1 MFGNN
6 FASKLETVIEQ
17 RSSVLKL
24 NVWLTPPTQTSSICG
39 LYNNTSVIITQAF
52 RGLKHKHTACCYVAF
67 PETELML
74 LFLLGRQS
82 HITMCFI
89 LFIYFILFLFGHFL
103 SSIVVTSASV
113 QAWVSS
119 CVRMRGQLF
128 SQYVHIIC
136 FFMGMKV
143 GSSPDVVCPCC
154 SQWLHLYSIINRFR
168 EDHIYNRNSPNT
180 LLFSFLFFFVFV
192 ILLSSVETL
201 SLSMLTWWLFTVKEN
216 PLCC

>member
-6 FASKLETVIEQ
+6 FASKLETIIEQ

-52 RGLKHKHTACCYVAF
+52 RGVKHKHTACCYGAF

-103 SSIVVTSASV
+103 SSIVVKCASMSKLV
-113 QAWVSS
+113 CANAWAAFLSV
-119 CVRMRGQLF
+119 CAHYMFFYGHEGGQL
-128 SQYVHIIC
+128 
-136 FFMGMKV
+136 
-143 GSSPDVVCPCC
+143 PRCC
-154 SQWLHLYSIINRFR
+154 LS
-168 EDHIYNRNSPNT
+168 
-180 LLFSFLFFFVFV
+180 LLFPMTPFIF
-192 ILLSSVETL
+192 
-201 SLSMLTWWLFTVKEN
+201 N
-216 PLCC
+216 H